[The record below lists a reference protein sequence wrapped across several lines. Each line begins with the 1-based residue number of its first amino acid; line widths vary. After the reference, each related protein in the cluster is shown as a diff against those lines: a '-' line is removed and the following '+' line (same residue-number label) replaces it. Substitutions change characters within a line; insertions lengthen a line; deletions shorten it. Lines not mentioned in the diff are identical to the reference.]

1 MHEFNEA
8 VSIMLVGMITV
19 MLILI
24 LIIVIGNTIIRFSNK
39 YIPEEKASGRNS
51 NAVPVPPD
59 SIYKAI
65 TLAINKATKGQGK
78 VTSIKKIQ

>member
-8 VSIMLVGMITV
+8 VSIMIVGMITV
-19 MLILI
+19 MLILL

-51 NAVPVPPD
+51 NSSAIPTE

-65 TLAINKATKGQGK
+65 TLAIDKATNGQGK